1 MPNILEIHNM
11 ETMTIIDKEKEMLK
25 KLINRD
31 LLAISLIT
39 IPSYVYIPLDQSD
52 YFIWQSVVENPSKG
66 R

>member
-1 MPNILEIHNM
+1 M